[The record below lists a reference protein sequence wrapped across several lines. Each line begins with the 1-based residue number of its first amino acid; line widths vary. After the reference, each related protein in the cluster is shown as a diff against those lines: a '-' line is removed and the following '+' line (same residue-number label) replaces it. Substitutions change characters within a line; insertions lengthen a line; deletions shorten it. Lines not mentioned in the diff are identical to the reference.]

1 MSVLLKVQISNR
13 KGYLTGRV
21 CVCVC
26 VCVSVCFKHADML
39 ERHNLTLLCLQI
51 LG

>member
-1 MSVLLKVQISNR
+1 MQMSVLLKVQISNR
-13 KGYLTGRV
+13 KGYLTGHV
-21 CVCVC
+21 Y

-39 ERHNLTLLCLQI
+39 EHHNLALLRLQI